1 MSDDNDNI
9 FREVDEEMRR
19 EQMAALW
26 DRYGVY
32 VIAAAFGIVALVA
45 GYNVHNWWEA
55 DRAATNG
62 RDFHQAAQLVDEGKP
77 DEALQALSN
86 IANNAPESY
95 RTLANLQMAA
105 THIKA
110 GRNAEAIAL
119 YDGVA
124 QSSTDPVLKDFA
136 RLRAAA
142 LRVDEADMSEMR
154 RRLDGLNTDTN
165 AWRYSAQELLGLA
178 AFRSGDTAESEKIFG
193 QLIGDPGA
201 PAQIRQR
208 AQIMM
213 ALLVKTSQP
222 ANSAPAS
229 PNKDAVTQ

>member
-26 DRYGVY
+26 DRYGIF
-32 VIAAAFGIVALVA
+32 VIATAVAIVVSVA
-45 GYNVHNWWEA
+45 GYNFYSWREA
-55 DRAATNG
+55 DRAAENG
-62 RDFHQAAQLVDEGKP
+62 RAFYQATQLVEDGKP
-77 DEALQALSN
+77 DEALQALSG
-86 IANNAPESY
+86 IANNAPQSY

-105 THIKA
+105 THVKE

-124 QSSTDPVLKDFA
+124 QSSTDLMLKDFA

-154 RRLDGLNTDTN
+154 RRLDGLNTDKN
-165 AWRYSAQELLGLA
+165 AWRYSAKELLGLA
-178 AFRSGDTAESEKIFG
+178 AFRSGDTGESEKIFSEI
-193 QLIGDPGA
+193 LGDPAA

-213 ALLVKTSQP
+213 ALLVKTSQR
-222 ANSAPAS
+222 ADSAPAG